1 MSAPET
7 DWDFER
13 VAGPFEFTEGP
24 VWDGEAV
31 LFSDMPSDQIYR
43 YDPATG
49 DCTVA
54 YTDSGASNGL
64 KLDEE
69 GRLYACE
76 MVGRRVVRYE
86 GGERKVVASHY
97 EGDRFNSPNDLAIE
111 DGQLWFTD
119 PYYGAPWEP
128 EDKELELGH
137 RSVYRIDL
145 DDPDL
150 EPVRVTTD
158 TAQPNG
164 LLVSPDRETLY
175 VAEHLPGEDNPM
187 ELVAY
192 PIHNDLTVGDREV
205 LHNFYPH
212 RGIDGM
218 CLDADGN
225 IVAAAGGAESGPG
238 PLLYVFAPNGRVLE
252 THPAPDTAP
261 TNCAFAEEGLSTI
274 YLTGGDG
281 GLYRAETDRT
291 GYLGAR

>member
-1 MSAPET
+1 MSEPET
-7 DWDFER
+7 DWDFQR
-13 VAGPFEFTEGP
+13 VAGPYEFTEGP

-43 YDPATG
+43 YDPETS
-49 DCTVA
+49 DCSVA

-76 MVGRRVVRYE
+76 MVGRRVVRYD
-86 GGERKVVASHY
+86 GDERTVVASHY

-128 EDKELELGH
+128 DDKELELGH

-164 LLVSPDRETLY
+164 ILVSPDRETLY
-175 VAEHLPGEDNPM
+175 VAEHLPGEANPM
-187 ELVAY
+187 ELVGY
-192 PIHNDLTVGDREV
+192 PIHDDLTVGEREV

-218 CLDADGN
+218 CLDEGGN
-225 IVAAAGGAESGPG
+225 IVAAAGGAETGPG
-238 PLLYVFAPNGRVLE
+238 PMLYVFAPNGRVLE
-252 THPAPDTAP
+252 THPVPDTAP
-261 TNCAFAEEGLSTI
+261 TNCAFAEDDLSTI